1 MSNTMGDST
10 LSGGTD
16 GAPNHPD
23 SSEQEVKPNSPE
35 LDADTLNI
43 VKQQLDE
50 LAAHVNSLRGD
61 KDRGVN
67 RVEQSVKKLEE
78 RFDALDL
85 QSYAEKIKAGKD
97 DETAMRELR
106 IDHFLRDYDG
116 QQQSVVAGDED
127 GTNKLAPVVEE
138 LDGYFQEFNIDPNA
152 PESIAFIQAGKFD
165 AVSKTKFVM
174 ENVGKAPP
182 ATAGTIL
189 PDGASGTSA
198 VPESMEALTSEL
210 QELQKTPSKHIE
222 RRKEIMAKLSA
233 MTPRKDSDT
242 L

>member
-1 MSNTMGDST
+1 MSNTVGDST
-10 LSGGTD
+10 LPEGTV
-16 GAPNHPD
+16 GSPNQSD
-23 SSEQEVKPNSPE
+23 SSGQEVKPNSPE

-50 LAAHVNSLRGD
+50 LSAHVNSLRGD

-116 QQQSVVAGDED
+116 QQTSTVAGDEG
-127 GTNKLAPVVEE
+127 GTDKLAPVVEE
-138 LDGYFQEFNIDPNA
+138 LDSYFQEFNIDPNA

-182 ATAGTIL
+182 ATGGTTL

-198 VPESMEALTSEL
+198 VPEDMNKLTAEL
-210 QELQKTPSKHIE
+210 KELQKEPSKHVE
-222 RRKEIMAKLSA
+222 RRKEIMAKLRA
-233 MTPRKDSDT
+233 MTPKQESAF
-242 L
+242 